1 MAKKSKIECQ
11 KKRSFLVKKYNNKR
25 IFFKSKLVASTREA
39 KPQEALF
46 WQKKLQDL
54 PRNCFPVRLRRRCI
68 ITGRPRGCF
77 SDFGLSRHMLRQLA
91 HEGLLP
97 GVTKSSW

>member
-1 MAKKSKIECQ
+1 MAKFSKIESQ
-11 KKRSFLVKKYNNKR
+11 KKRTFLVKKYNDKR
-25 IFFKSKLVASTREA
+25 IFFKSKLASSQES
-39 KPQEALF
+39 QEALA

-54 PRNCFPVRLRRRCI
+54 PRNCFPVRLRHRCT

-91 HEGLLP
+91 HEGVLP